1 MNRQS
6 TAYLFSATILIA
18 TIISCTRYKDMV
30 ILQSR
35 KGENNNIY
43 NAIPPPYKIQKR
55 DVLYIQVLSLNQEI
69 TQVINSTSTTNST
82 QLTSD
87 ASMFIYGNI
96 VSDSGYVELPVIG
109 KINVI
114 DKTLEEAKIEI
125 GKQASV
131 FLKDATIIVKLISF
145 KFSVL
150 GEVKSPGV
158 YQNFNNQLTVLE
170 AIGKAG
176 DITPYGNRHKILVVR
191 PGTEGTKT
199 FRLDITRAEIL
210 NSEGFFLLPNDII
223 YVEPVKS
230 YNFKVNI
237 QNISLLLTGISTLI
251 LVLNYIR
258 ISNP

>member
-1 MNRQS
+1 MNFFFP
-6 TAYLFSATILIA
+6 AAILIA
-18 TIISCTRYKDMV
+18 SLVSCTQYKDMV
-30 ILQSR
+30 LLQSG
-35 KGENNNIY
+35 KDGNTTTF
-43 NAIPPPYKIQKR
+43 NAVPPAYKIQKR
-55 DVLYIQVLSLNQEI
+55 DVLYIQVLSLNQEV
-69 TQVINSTSTTNST
+69 TQVINSTNTTNT
-82 QLTSD
+82 PQLSND
-87 ASMFIYGNI
+87 ASMFIYGYN
-96 VSDSGYVELPVIG
+96 VSDSGYVELPIIG
-109 KINVI
+109 KINVF
-114 DKTLEEAKIEI
+114 DKTIEEAKMEI

-150 GEVKSPGV
+150 GEVKIPGV

-199 FRLDITRAEIL
+199 FRLDITKVEIL

-237 QNISLLLTGISTLI
+237 QNVSLLLTGISTLI
-251 LVLNYIR
+251 LVLNYINV
-258 ISNP
+258 SNK